1 MPLTLIG
8 NPHGV
13 NFFAESVLFI
23 LLPLPFIPTTIHI
36 VMNAV
41 ARDVVGGKL
50 SNVFVT
56 IVPREDTLAVHL
68 VLQILTLVH
77 VSFFVDFT
85 AHAIL
90 FVVSPVAFLNLTRFR
105 NANSPPLEDI
115 LPLQTLPQIHRPIT
129 RVMQGPV
136 LHLPQSFL
144 KILLIVHE
152 ISLRFESVVCGAGQV
167 VD

>member
-36 VMNAV
+36 VVNAV
-41 ARDVVGGKL
+41 ARDVVGGKF
-50 SNVFVT
+50 SDVFVT

-90 FVVSPVAFLNLTRFR
+90 FVVSPVAFLNLSRFR
-105 NANSPPLEDI
+105 DANSLALEHVFS
-115 LPLQTLPQIHRPIT
+115 PQTLAQIHRPI
-129 RVMQGPV
+129 
-136 LHLPQSFL
+136 
-144 KILLIVHE
+144 
-152 ISLRFESVVCGAGQV
+152 
-167 VD
+167 